1 VFGEACNMAKKV
13 LLATEKAF
21 SGAAVAQA
29 EAIITAAGHS
39 LVKCENYKERS
50 EFLTAAADCDA
61 MIIRSDKANA
71 EMFDAAKNLKL
82 IVRAGAGVDNIDLA
96 AASAKGVVA
105 MNTPGMNSNAVAE
118 LAFGMMLMHY
128 RNSYDGTSGR
138 ELTGRKL
145 GLVGCGMV
153 GVQMIKIAKGFG
165 VKVLAVDPF
174 LKPDDIRARGAEPC
188 ASKEDLFAA
197 CDFVSLHI
205 PATPETTGS
214 IGKDLVSKMPKD
226 GCLINTARLEVVDE
240 AGLMGLLLERPDL
253 GYISDVQLQD
263 TAACAAKLGDRF
275 AKQVHC
281 TPKKMG
287 AQTAEANNNCAGA
300 AAKQIVDFF
309 AKGDVSC
316 QVNRAKD
323 APNPTVYTWS
333 GGKVST
339 NPSGT
344 IGEGRKVNFGA
355 GPCCLPYTVLMKA
368 QDELC
373 NFNGTGGMSVMEMSH
388 RGKDF
393 DGIIKGAEK
402 DIRELLK
409 VPDNFKVMFL
419 QGGAT
424 TQFASVALN
433 LLGLAKRDGKPLVG
447 DYIVTGQWGDKA
459 AIECNKYGKGN
470 VAVST
475 KSTKYT
481 SIPPQSEWKISED
494 SLYVHYTCNE
504 TVNGVEFRE
513 FPDIKGKLLVA
524 ITAAISCP
532 GQSTGRSMLWSM
544 QARRRTLDRQATLS

>member
-1 VFGEACNMAKKV
+1 
-13 LLATEKAF
+13 
-21 SGAAVAQA
+21 
-29 EAIITAAGHS
+29 
-39 LVKCENYKERS
+39 
-50 EFLTAAADCDA
+50 
-61 MIIRSDKANA
+61 
-71 EMFDAAKNLKL
+71 
-82 IVRAGAGVDNIDLA
+82 
-96 AASAKGVVA
+96 
-105 MNTPGMNSNAVAE
+105 
-118 LAFGMMLMHY
+118 
-128 RNSYDGTSGR
+128 
-138 ELTGRKL
+138 
-145 GLVGCGMV
+145 
-153 GVQMIKIAKGFG
+153 
-165 VKVLAVDPF
+165 
-174 LKPDDIRARGAEPC
+174 
-188 ASKEDLFAA
+188 
-197 CDFVSLHI
+197 
-205 PATPETTGS
+205 
-214 IGKDLVSKMPKD
+214 
-226 GCLINTARLEVVDE
+226 
-240 AGLMGLLLERPDL
+240 MG
-253 GYISDVQLQD
+253 
-263 TAACAAKLGDRF
+263 
-275 AKQVHC
+275 
-281 TPKKMG
+281 KMG

-339 NPSGT
+339 NPSGP

-459 AIECNKYGKGN
+459 AIECNKY
-470 VAVST
+470 
-475 KSTKYT
+475 
-481 SIPPQSEWKISED
+481 
-494 SLYVHYTCNE
+494 
-504 TVNGVEFRE
+504 
-513 FPDIKGKLLVA
+513 IKGKLLVGDHSSDFMSRSIDWSKHA
-524 ITAAISCP
+524 LVYAGAQKNVGPAGNTVVIVREDCIGAPLPECPTAMDYKVQADGGSMYNTPACYPIYMM
-532 GQSTGRSMLWSM
+532 GLVLKHMKAAGGIEHFEKLAEQRSTMLYDCIDNSNGYYKAPVEVSARSRVNVPFIMKGDDADTTKKFLAEAEAEGMTALAGHRSVGGCRASIYNAM
-544 QARRRTLDRQATLS
+544 PMEGVAKLCAFMKRFQAANP